1 MTYIHLGSFHA
12 LPLKAACVCL
22 DWKAI
27 YTAHRNTCDV
37 PIAILNPHRTD
48 SALTGR
54 TMLSMLLLFQFP
66 MLMSF
71 NVTLEGTKMAKRWQA
86 FPVLCFRSVN
96 WDPIL

>member
-37 PIAILNPHRTD
+37 PMFALLNLHRTD
-48 SALTGR
+48 STLTGR

-71 NVTLEGTKMAKRWQA
+71 NVTLEGTKRWQA
-86 FPVLCFRSVN
+86 SPVLCFRSVN